1 MLTFEEADGKLERT
15 GKDSIVFIFR
25 AGISDEVWF
34 VSAPEE
40 ETLPAEPMMDVRAA
54 ANADWKLGS
63 EVIALV
69 AAAMVSDGRFCC
81 VELRMVFW
89 RYDW

>member
-1 MLTFEEADGKLERT
+1 MTFEEADGKLERT

-54 ANADWKLGS
+54 ANAD
-63 EVIALV
+63 
-69 AAAMVSDGRFCC
+69 
-81 VELRMVFW
+81 
-89 RYDW
+89 